1 VKAFLS
7 LLLLLP
13 FSAMAAP
20 VSFDDVVLGFRIM
33 NNMTINNGTNSLGEK
48 VVLVKW
54 QENRTTIFGVPYI
67 LNNCAETK
75 ASEFLSVEGDR
86 TVSMALTAKT
96 PSGRVDSWKQGD
108 VPPSGMSSWCL
119 Q

>member
-1 VKAFLS
+1 MIRSIAIF
-7 LLLLLP
+7 LLLP

-33 NNMTINNGTNSLGEK
+33 NNMTINNGTDYLGEK

-54 QENRTTIFGVPYI
+54 QENRVTIFGVPYV
-67 LNNCAETK
+67 LNNCTETK

-86 TVSMALTAKT
+86 TVSMALIAKT
-96 PSGRVDSWKQGD
+96 PSGRIDSWKQGTT
-108 VPPSGMSSWCL
+108 PPSGMSSWCL

>member
-1 VKAFLS
+1 MKKLFI
-7 LLLLLP
+7 LLLLP
-13 FSAMAAP
+13 FSVMAAP
-20 VSFDDVVLGFRIM
+20 ISFNDVVLGFQIM
-33 NNMTINNGTNSLGEK
+33 NNMTINNGTDYLGEK

-54 QENRTTIFGVPYI
+54 KENRVTIFGVPYI
-67 LNNCAETK
+67 LNKCAETK